1 MTAEKIDFP
10 LLLNLGAH
18 NVLPK
23 VLPLNLQCFPLRNK
37 IETEFLILY
46 ESSLFNECV

>member
-10 LLLNLGAH
+10 SLLNLGAH

-23 VLPLNLQCFPLRNK
+23 LLPLNLQRFLLRNEK
-37 IETEFLILY
+37 ETEFLILE
-46 ESSLFNECV
+46 ESSLFNEYV